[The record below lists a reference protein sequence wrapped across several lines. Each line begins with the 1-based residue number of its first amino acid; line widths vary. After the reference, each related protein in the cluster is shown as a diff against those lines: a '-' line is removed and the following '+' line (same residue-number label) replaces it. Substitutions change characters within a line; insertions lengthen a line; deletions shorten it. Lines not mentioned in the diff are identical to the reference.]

1 MTEEFQLFSN
11 LFQFMTLENKTF
23 VRPSAK
29 TFFVST
35 RTFVAIVAPYGL
47 WLVIVYANAIGN
59 DVL

>member
-1 MTEEFQLFSN
+1 LTEEFQLFSS
-11 LFQFMTLENKTF
+11 LFQFMTLDKTF

-35 RTFVAIVAPYGL
+35 RTFAAIVAPYGL